1 MKGWVNQM
9 NEKESIELLIE
20 NYVEMIVDDINSTKK
35 DKSDLFESG
44 KRLGLISALKT
55 LKTSLIS
62 YDPDLAEKILD
73 YDLDKE
79 YL

>member
-1 MKGWVNQM
+1 
-9 NEKESIELLIE
+9 
-20 NYVEMIVDDINSTKK
+20 VDDIKSAENSG
-35 DKSDLFESG
+35 SDLFESG

-62 YDPDLAEKILD
+62 YDPDLAENILD
-73 YDLDKE
+73 YDMDKA

>member
-1 MKGWVNQM
+1 M

>member
-1 MKGWVNQM
+1 M
-9 NEKESIELLIE
+9 NDKESIELLIE
-20 NYVEMIVDDINSTKK
+20 NYIEMIIDDINSTKK

>member
-1 MKGWVNQM
+1 M
-9 NEKESIELLIE
+9 NDKESIELLIE
-20 NYVEMIVDDINSTKK
+20 NYVEMITDDIEGIKSN
-35 DKSDLFESG
+35 SDLYESG

-73 YDLDKE
+73 YDLDKK